1 MLSQITLFRVTRVPK
16 QCTGNFKVSNAWTNL
31 WNIMMEEKTGLK
43 IQVGNAEIE
52 HSGELIPILINQ
64 TVLEQIKPLQ
74 LVGQAADFKFESNL
88 QPKQAIRQSL
98 PKAIREDNRR
108 FSLQNLWRSSWDR
121 AQAQLGLVCW
131 LSTNKGH
138 VLSLL

>member
-52 HSGELIPILINQ
+52 HSGEFDTDPNQ
-64 TVLEQIKPLQ
+64 PNCFGAKKAFTTRWSGGRLQ
-74 LVGQAADFKFESNL
+74 V
-88 QPKQAIRQSL
+88 
-98 PKAIREDNRR
+98 
-108 FSLQNLWRSSWDR
+108 
-121 AQAQLGLVCW
+121 
-131 LSTNKGH
+131 
-138 VLSLL
+138 

>member
-1 MLSQITLFRVTRVPK
+1 
-16 QCTGNFKVSNAWTNL
+16 
-31 WNIMMEEKTGLK
+31 MEEKTGLK

-64 TVLEQIKPLQ
+64 TVLEQKKPLQ

-98 PKAIREDNRR
+98 PKAIRD
-108 FSLQNLWRSSWDR
+108 NLWTALRHSLGWSVGWAQTKGMCYHSCDTESIITDFIPELKGFNSW
-121 AQAQLGLVCW
+121 
-131 LSTNKGH
+131 
-138 VLSLL
+138 